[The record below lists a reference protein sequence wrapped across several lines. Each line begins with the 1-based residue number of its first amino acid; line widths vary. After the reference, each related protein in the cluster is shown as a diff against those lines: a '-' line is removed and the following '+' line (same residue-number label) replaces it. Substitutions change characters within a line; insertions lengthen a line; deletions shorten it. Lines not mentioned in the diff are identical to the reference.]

1 MVFPH
6 MMEIVYRASD
16 IMKEPITVSK
26 NTKIREAIARI
37 INEGIGAI
45 VVVDDNDKPIGIVT
59 KRDLLWAIIYSGKNI
74 EEDTVDSIMSKQLIT
89 IDPDTELTDI
99 VSIMTRNNISHLP
112 VVEDGRLVG
121 IISDRDL
128 VEALN
133 DILNMFRAEEI
144 RATGE

>member
-6 MMEIVYRASD
+6 MREIVYRASD

-45 VVVDDNDKPIGIVT
+45 VVVDDSDKPIGIVT

-128 VEALN
+128 IEALN